1 MDNKTLRTLKEQS
14 KINEFEQKQDEE
26 LTEKAGIAE
35 LKVQSKIEGYIDDV
49 FGNVD
54 GEVLEKMDLES
65 IANDIYDHI
74 RGQR

>member
-54 GEVLEKMDLES
+54 SEVLEKMDLES